1 MKYNINKSQEDVIKF
16 QQGGGF
22 ATFTPI
28 IEQQP
33 VQQAAASSGS
43 SKESKHTISSML
55 DDDVF
60 KDLMGKGLVN
70 DVNGFVS
77 ELAKIESAS
86 SGAFPYTQGNN
97 RGMALR
103 LVGKINELKNSKG
116 DWDKA
121 VSTATAAGGYGEVAI
136 NNDMVYGKDAK
147 GNVSAINV
155 NEYDKHRNQ
164 YRLLS
169 VAELLNER
177 QYNPKLTGQ
186 NGLFDV
192 ANNAIGLDK
201 IKSNLK
207 ELIASLGT
215 EDVHNENFYSKDQVK
230 GQYDIL
236 KAQISKSGKNPTKEE
251 QSALE
256 SLNQIIN
263 TPGDHYKVITENSS
277 ERNHIDKALDY
288 LWKTMDV
295 HAQQKLKATA
305 IVNGGKDPR
314 DFILDMLVTN
324 TTAKTASIISPEKL
338 PGAVEEAS
346 ASTKGM
352 ANISPFELLNNGKTG
367 AAPMA
372 WNDITT
378 NKKMMLHVVGASRL
392 STVDGKPLGM
402 TTLKNVIN
410 TEQGMLLDI
419 DKATF
424 GDKGIGTRGW
434 NNIIYDGGTAAKV
447 FMPANSDGTV
457 NYNALKQFN
466 EVQAEVAKHKDWTPA
481 IINDYYSSH
490 GFGYVQVGK
499 DFVVKENNNV
509 KPFLIMYGYT
519 AQNADEVDGNS
530 EIKIL
535 DDKEKDS
542 KTEELNAVW
551 KANKVKAPSD
561 WTDWGTDYY
570 KGIVAVPYKRD
581 ASIYAASIA
590 GHMQNKQ
597 QNLTD
602 ARVDLQKYE
611 TPPVNTSFS
620 FFTGK

>member
-1 MKYNINKSQEDVIKF
+1 
-16 QQGGGF
+16 
-22 ATFTPI
+22 
-28 IEQQP
+28 
-33 VQQAAASSGS
+33 
-43 SKESKHTISSML
+43 
-55 DDDVF
+55 
-60 KDLMGKGLVN
+60 
-70 DVNGFVS
+70 
-77 ELAKIESAS
+77 
-86 SGAFPYTQGNN
+86 
-97 RGMALR
+97 
-103 LVGKINELKNSKG
+103 
-116 DWDKA
+116 
-121 VSTATAAGGYGEVAI
+121 
-136 NNDMVYGKDAK
+136 MVYGKDAK

-324 TTAKTASIISPEKL
+324 TTAKTSSIISPEKL

-372 WNDITT
+372 
-378 NKKMMLHVVGASRL
+378 
-392 STVDGKPLGM
+392 
-402 TTLKNVIN
+402 
-410 TEQGMLLDI
+410 
-419 DKATF
+419 
-424 GDKGIGTRGW
+424 
-434 NNIIYDGGTAAKV
+434 
-447 FMPANSDGTV
+447 
-457 NYNALKQFN
+457 
-466 EVQAEVAKHKDWTPA
+466 
-481 IINDYYSSH
+481 
-490 GFGYVQVGK
+490 
-499 DFVVKENNNV
+499 
-509 KPFLIMYGYT
+509 
-519 AQNADEVDGNS
+519 
-530 EIKIL
+530 
-535 DDKEKDS
+535 
-542 KTEELNAVW
+542 
-551 KANKVKAPSD
+551 
-561 WTDWGTDYY
+561 
-570 KGIVAVPYKRD
+570 
-581 ASIYAASIA
+581 
-590 GHMQNKQ
+590 
-597 QNLTD
+597 
-602 ARVDLQKYE
+602 
-611 TPPVNTSFS
+611 
-620 FFTGK
+620 